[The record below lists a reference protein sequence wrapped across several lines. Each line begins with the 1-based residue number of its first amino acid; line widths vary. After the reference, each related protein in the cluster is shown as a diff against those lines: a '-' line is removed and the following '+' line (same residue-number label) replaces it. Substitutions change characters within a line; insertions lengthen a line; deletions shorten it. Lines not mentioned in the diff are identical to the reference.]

1 MIILNYILAAM
12 AAYFIG
18 SFSASIFLS
27 ETLLGRD
34 VRQEGSGNAG
44 ATNMARAYGM
54 GFGVLTLLCDFA
66 KALLAVW
73 LCRRILGDW
82 GLFVGGFLCLLGHC
96 FPLYYQFK
104 GGKGISTGAALGLCM
119 DWRMLVV
126 MVVSFAIAAGLS
138 RKVSVG
144 SIFAAI
150 CVVPAVFILGLDM
163 PAVALTLCSAALV
176 LWRHRENMRRI
187 IRGTEPDFK
196 AGEDKLKEIAHEKHD
211 I

>member
-1 MIILNYILAAM
+1 MQIFDYIMAAL

-54 GFGVLTLLCDFA
+54 SFGVLTLLCDFA

-73 LCRRILGDW
+73 LSRRILGDW
-82 GLFVGGFLCLLGHC
+82 GLFVGGFACLVGHC
-96 FPLYYQFK
+96 FPVYYQFK

-126 MVVSFAIAAGLS
+126 MVISFAIAVVLS

-144 SIFAAI
+144 SICAAL
-150 CVVPAVFILGLDM
+150 CVVPAAFIMDLGL
-163 PAVALTLCSAALV
+163 PAKLLTVCCAALV

-187 IRGTEPDFK
+187 INGTEPDFK
-196 AGEDKLKEIAHEKHD
+196 AGKDKLKEITQEK
-211 I
+211 

>member
-1 MIILNYILAAM
+1 MLVFDYLIAAL

-54 GFGVLTLLCDFA
+54 SLGVLTLACDFA

-73 LCRRILGDW
+73 LCRRILGEW
-82 GLFVGGFLCLLGHC
+82 GLFVGGFACLLGHC

-126 MVVSFAIAAGLS
+126 MVVSFGISAGLS

-144 SIFAAI
+144 SICAAA
-150 CVVPAVFILGLDM
+150 CVVPAAFILDLGM
-163 PAVALTLCSAALV
+163 PAVLLSLCAASLV
-176 LWRHRENMRRI
+176 LWRHRENMLRI
-187 IRGTEPDFK
+187 VKGTEPDFK
-196 AGEDKLKEIAHEKHD
+196 AGEDKLKEISHEK
-211 I
+211 

>member
-1 MIILNYILAAM
+1 MRAFDYIIAAL

-54 GFGVLTLLCDFA
+54 GLGIMTLLCDFA

-73 LCRRILGDW
+73 LSRRILGEW
-82 GLFVGGFLCLLGHC
+82 GLFVGGFACLVGHF

-126 MVVSFAIAAGLS
+126 MVISFGISAGLS

-144 SIFAAI
+144 SICAAV
-150 CVVPAVFILGLDM
+150 CVVPAAFIMDM
-163 PAVALTLCSAALV
+163 SLPAKLLAVCAASLV
-176 LWRHRENMRRI
+176 LWRHRENMVRI
-187 IRGTEPDFK
+187 VKGTEPDFK
-196 AGEDKLKEIAHEKHD
+196 AGKDKLKEIAQEK
-211 I
+211 

>member
-1 MIILNYILAAM
+1 MQILNYILAAM

-54 GFGVLTLLCDFA
+54 GLGVMTLLCDFA

-73 LCRRILGDW
+73 LCRRMLGDW
-82 GLFVGGFLCLLGHC
+82 GLFVGGFACLVGHC

-126 MVVSFAIAAGLS
+126 MVLSFAIAAGLS

-144 SIFAAI
+144 SICAAA
-150 CVVPAVFILGLDM
+150 CVVPAAFIMGFEP
-163 PAVALTLCSAALV
+163 PALLLSVCAAALV

-187 IRGTEPDFK
+187 IKGTEPDFK
-196 AGEDKLKEIAHEKHD
+196 AGKDKLREITHEAHEK
-211 I
+211 

>member
-1 MIILNYILAAM
+1 MHVLNYVLAAV

-54 GFGVLTLLCDFA
+54 GLGVLTLLCDFA

-73 LCRRILGDW
+73 LCRRLLGEW
-82 GLFVGGFLCLLGHC
+82 GLFVGGFACLLGHC

-126 MVVSFAIAAGLS
+126 MVVSFALAAVLS

-144 SIFAAI
+144 SIVAAS
-150 CVVPAVFILGLDM
+150 CVVPAVFVMDLGL
-163 PAVALTLCSAALV
+163 PAKLLAICCAALV
-176 LWRHRENMRRI
+176 LWRHRENMHRI

-196 AGEDKLKEIAHEKHD
+196 AGEDKLKEITHEK
-211 I
+211 

>member
-1 MIILNYILAAM
+1 MRAFDYIIAAL

-54 GFGVLTLLCDFA
+54 GLGVMTLLCDFA

-73 LCRRILGDW
+73 LSRRILGEW
-82 GLFVGGFLCLLGHC
+82 GLFVGGFACLVGHC

-126 MVVSFAIAAGLS
+126 MVISFGISAGLS

-144 SIFAAI
+144 SICAAV
-150 CVVPAVFILGLDM
+150 CVVPAAFIMDM
-163 PAVALTLCSAALV
+163 SLPAKLLAVCAASLV
-176 LWRHRENMRRI
+176 LWRHRENMVRI
-187 IRGTEPDFK
+187 VKGTEPDFK
-196 AGEDKLKEIAHEKHD
+196 AGKDKLKEIAQEK
-211 I
+211 